1 VPERPRQARLVT
13 LLRGV
18 LAIPALLLATALR
31 VVLSLSAIPAW
42 FAGVALGRTTAGLQ
56 ELGTFCLRYE
66 LEALA
71 YTLLL
76 TARYPRLVP
85 AESPPS
91 PASDLP
97 AA

>member
-1 VPERPRQARLVT
+1 M
-13 LLRGV
+13 
-18 LAIPALLLATALR
+18 
-31 VVLSLSAIPAW
+31 
-42 FAGVALGRTTAGLQ
+42 FGRTTPGLQ

-66 LEALA
+66 MEALA

-85 AESPPS
+85 AESPAA
-91 PASDLP
+91 PATDVP